1 MGLAEMQIAIV
12 IAIATPIL
20 AFAGA
25 MFGHFISARS
35 ARKDRKQ
42 QLAMAALKKRLAIH
56 QEAYILCWNICR
68 DLSSLNPDPEYTIH
82 KAREKARLWLR
93 DNCVYLDQHVR
104 TNFIKFIDVS
114 GKQSLLIFHYFER
127 NNDVNIED
135 LNNNLDILNKV
146 LQEICDAVCLP
157 SPTSKEK

>member
-1 MGLAEMQIAIV
+1 MEIV

-42 QLAMAALKKRLAIH
+42 QLAMAALEKRLAIH
-56 QEAYILCWNICR
+56 QEAYIICWNICR
-68 DLSSLNPDPEYTIH
+68 DLSSGNPDPEYTIH
-82 KAREKARLWLR
+82 KARGEAQLWLR

-104 TNFIKFIDVS
+104 TNFTKFIDVS
-114 GKQSLLIFHYFER
+114 GKQSILIFRYHDR
-127 NNDVNIED
+127 NNNDVNIED
-135 LNNNLDILNKV
+135 LENNLDILKKV